1 MLKQVSVLLVDSR
14 IEEGI
19 VFSDLAWRLLLGS
32 GDGRVVLHGALLVV
46 ERLVEGVLYELGYGV
61 QIVEVLRGLNRIGL
75 EEPLLIVLLLPAHK
89 VVIVE
94 ERILR
99 LTLRGSGKI
108 ILPDPGKNLVG
119 VEVLHL
125 NLINSCLKAS
135 YRPECAWQ
143 LGVSL

>member
-1 MLKQVSVLLVDSR
+1 MLKQVSVLLVDSG

-61 QIVEVLRGLNRIGL
+61 QIVEVLRSLNRIGL

-94 ERILR
+94 ERFY
-99 LTLRGSGKI
+99 
-108 ILPDPGKNLVG
+108 D
-119 VEVLHL
+119 
-125 NLINSCLKAS
+125 
-135 YRPECAWQ
+135 
-143 LGVSL
+143 